1 MIEKKTVVIL
11 GGTRPHAELAKYL
24 RKKEY
29 RTVLIDYLPQPI
41 AKEFVD
47 IHYQESTLDV
57 EAVERISRQE
67 NASYIMNVCTDRA
80 IPPAAFVAERMNLL
94 HPYSY
99 ETALMATNKNRM
111 KAMMKEYGVP
121 TSDFKPVTTVEDISD
136 INLQFPLIVK
146 PSDASGSIGIS
157 KVIDVK
163 DIEVAVSKALS
174 LSRNHQAIVEEF
186 VSGTEIQIDCFVL
199 NGKVNLLDIKEK
211 RKYTDDG
218 FSLPY
223 GSLIPA
229 RITEKTKV
237 RSHEIAQCITTAL
250 NINNGP
256 LYIQAIAT
264 ENDVYVIE
272 FGLRFG
278 GGLSFRILKDM
289 TGVDIIG
296 ATADAYLGEI
306 SDINIQKPELPVYAT
321 YHIFPKAGI
330 FADVIGIEE
339 LTRDGSIDTFYVN
352 KPFNMECTG
361 NMTSSERIASFTVR
375 ANNFEENDR
384 KLKHILQVIDVI
396 DNSGESIMRKD
407 IYPQSL

>member
-1 MIEKKTVVIL
+1 MSKKKTVVIL

-29 RTVLIDYLPQPI
+29 RTVLIDYLSQPL

-47 IHYQESTLDV
+47 IHYQESSLDV

-67 NASYIMNVCTDRA
+67 HASYIMNICTDRA
-80 IPPAAFVAERMNLL
+80 IPPAAFVAERMNLV

-99 ETALMATNKNRM
+99 ETALMATNKNKM
-111 KAMMKEYGVP
+111 KAVMKEFGVP
-121 TSDFKPVTTVEDISD
+121 TSDFKPVTIAEDLNGL
-136 INLQFPLIVK
+136 NLQYPLMVK

-157 KVIDVK
+157 KVIDKKELVT
-163 DIEVAVSKALS
+163 AVNKALS

-199 NGKVNLLDIKEK
+199 NGEVNVLDIKEK
-211 RKYTDDG
+211 RKYTDEG
-218 FSLPY
+218 FTLPY

-229 RITEKTKV
+229 RISEHTKI
-237 RSHEIAQCITTAL
+237 RSLEISQCISAAL
-250 NINNGP
+250 NIVNGP

-264 ENDVYVIE
+264 ENEVYVIE

-289 TGVDIIG
+289 TGVDIIA

-306 SDINIQKPELPVYAT
+306 SCISIQKPVLPVYAT

-330 FADVIGIEE
+330 FANVIGLEE

-361 NMTSSERIASFTVR
+361 SMTSSERIASFTVR
-375 ANNFEENDR
+375 ASSYEENDR
-384 KLKHILQVIDVI
+384 KLKHILQVIDIV
-396 DNSGESIMRKD
+396 DNYGKSIMRKD
-407 IYPQSL
+407 IYPQAV

>member
-1 MIEKKTVVIL
+1 MLEQKTVVIL

-24 RKKEY
+24 KKKEY
-29 RTVLIDYLPQPI
+29 KTVLVDYLPQPI

-47 IHYQESTLDV
+47 IHYQESSLDV

-67 NASYIMNVCTDRA
+67 HASYIMNICTDRA
-80 IPPAAFVAERMNLL
+80 IPPAAFVAERMNLV

-99 ETALMATNKNRM
+99 ETALMATNKNKM
-111 KAMMKEYGVP
+111 KVMLKESGVP
-121 TSDFKPVTTVEDISD
+121 TSDFKPVTTLDD
-136 INLQFPLIVK
+136 LNGLNLQFPLMVK

-157 KVIDVK
+157 KVTDEKELV
-163 DIEVAVSKALS
+163 VAVSKALS

-186 VSGTEIQIDCFVL
+186 VKGTEIQIDCFVL
-199 NGKVNLLDIKEK
+199 DGKVNVLDIKEK
-211 RKYTDDG
+211 RKYTDEG
-218 FSLPY
+218 FTLPY

-229 RITEKTKV
+229 RISEQTKV
-237 RSHEIAQCITTAL
+237 RSCEISQCISAAL
-250 NINNGP
+250 NMVNGP

-264 ENDVYVIE
+264 ENEVFVIE

-289 TGVDIIG
+289 TGVDIIA
-296 ATADAYLGEI
+296 ATADAYLGEV
-306 SDINIQKPELPVYAT
+306 SCINIEKPELPVYAT

-330 FADVIGIEE
+330 FANVSGIEE

-361 NMTSSERIASFTVR
+361 NMSSSERIASFTVR
-375 ANNFEENDR
+375 ARNYEENDR
-384 KLKHILQVIDVI
+384 KLKHILQVIDVV
-396 DNSGESIMRKD
+396 DNYGKSIMRKD
-407 IYPQSL
+407 IYPQ

>member
-47 IHYQESTLDV
+47 IHYQESSLDV

-67 NASYIMNVCTDRA
+67 HSSYIMNICTDRA

-99 ETALMATNKNRM
+99 ETALMATNKNKM
-111 KAMMKEYGVP
+111 KAMMKESGVP
-121 TSDFKPVTTVEDISD
+121 TSDFEPVTTVGDLND
-136 INLQFPLIVK
+136 LNLQFPLMVK

-157 KVIDVK
+157 KVADEK
-163 DIEVAVSKALS
+163 ELMVAVSKALS

-186 VSGTEIQIDCFVL
+186 VKGTEIQIDCFVL
-199 NGKVNLLDIKEK
+199 DGKVNVLDIKEK
-211 RKYTDDG
+211 RKYTDEG
-218 FSLPY
+218 FTLPY

-229 RITEKTKV
+229 RISEQTKE
-237 RSHEIAQCITTAL
+237 RSYEIGQCISAAL
-250 NINNGP
+250 NIVNGP

-264 ENDVYVIE
+264 ENEVFVIE

-289 TGVDIIG
+289 TGVDIIA

-306 SDINIQKPELPVYAT
+306 SCINIEKPGLPVYAT

-330 FADVIGIEE
+330 FANVTGIDE
-339 LTRDGSIDTFYVN
+339 LSRDGSIDTFYVN
-352 KPFNMECTG
+352 KPFNMECSG
-361 NMTSSERIASFTVR
+361 NMSSSERIASFTVR
-375 ANNFEENDR
+375 SRNYEENDR
-384 KLKHILQVIDVI
+384 KLKHILQVIDVV
-396 DNSGESIMRKD
+396 DNYGKSIMRKD
-407 IYPQSL
+407 IYPQ

>member
-1 MIEKKTVVIL
+1 MLEQKTVVIL

-24 RKKEY
+24 KKKEY

-47 IHYQESTLDV
+47 IHYQESSLDV
-57 EAVERISRQE
+57 EVVERISRQE
-67 NASYIMNVCTDRA
+67 HASYIMNICTDRA
-80 IPPAAFVAERMNLL
+80 IPPAAFVAERMNLV

-99 ETALMATNKNRM
+99 ETALMATNKNKM
-111 KAMMKEYGVP
+111 KAVLKESGVP
-121 TSDFKPVTTVEDISD
+121 TSDFKPVTTVDD
-136 INLQFPLIVK
+136 LDGLNLQFPLMVK

-157 KVIDVK
+157 KVTGEK
-163 DIEVAVSKALS
+163 ELEVAVSKALS

-186 VSGTEIQIDCFVL
+186 VKGTEIQIDCFVL
-199 NGKVNLLDIKEK
+199 DGKVNVLDIKEK
-211 RKYTDDG
+211 RKYTDEG

-229 RITEKTKV
+229 RISEQTKV
-237 RSHEIAQCITTAL
+237 RSYEISQCISAAL
-250 NINNGP
+250 NMVNGP

-264 ENDVYVIE
+264 ENEVFVIE

-289 TGVDIIG
+289 TGVDIIA

-306 SDINIQKPELPVYAT
+306 SCINIEKPELPVYAT
-321 YHIFPKAGI
+321 YHIFPKAGV
-330 FADVIGIEE
+330 FTNVTGIEK
-339 LTRDGSIDTFYVN
+339 LTHDGSIDTFYVN

-361 NMTSSERIASFTVR
+361 NMSSSERIASFTVR
-375 ANNFEENDR
+375 ARNYEENDR
-384 KLKHILQVIDVI
+384 KLKHILQVIDVV
-396 DNSGESIMRKD
+396 DNYGNSIMRKD
-407 IYPQSL
+407 IYPQ